1 MAARAVPATLQQ
13 LPNALTIAR
22 LALIPVFVVLMATAE
37 GGHSWPAGIVFAVA
51 GITDQID
58 GFLARRW
65 HVESD
70 FGRIFDPLADRL
82 MIDAAVIMLFIQD
95 HMPLLGLVVIVGR
108 DLLLLAGYK
117 TIAPRGVRDQGELP
131 RQGGDLAALHRD
143 RLPDRDAPFDGVAV
157 LDLLDGPHPR
167 RDRRRCVRS
176 RSLEG
181 VQAMKAVVMAGGEG
195 TRLRPLT
202 SNQPKPMVPVVG
214 KPCMEHI
221 LELLREHGMSDV
233 IVTVAFLPQ
242 AIRSYFG
249 QGESLGMQI
258 GYSVEESPLG
268 TAGSVRLAAK
278 QLDETFL
285 VISGDALCDVDLSK
299 LVAFH
304 KEKGAAVTIGL
315 KSVDNPLEFG
325 IVVTDEDG
333 RIERFLEKPSWGQV
347 FSDTINTGIYVLEPE
362 VLKHV
367 PTDRPY
373 DFSKELFPYLLEM
386 GRPMYGYVMD
396 GYWQDIGNLDQFRT
410 ANFDALEEKVR
421 LNIPGIRIRG
431 NVWLGE
437 GVEIGDLE
445 QIEGPAYIGNYCRI
459 APGASVGS
467 HSVLSNS
474 VTLRERTRTTRS
486 VIDAST
492 HIGRSSLIEGAILGR
507 SCDIRGHV
515 RIHEGVAIGD
525 EVTIGAE
532 SVIMPGVRIYPY
544 KDVESGS
551 HITESVIWESRA
563 STRLFGTDG
572 VAGLVNVD
580 LTPEAAV
587 RIAAALG
594 TALKRGAR
602 VAASR
607 ESAPACR
614 MIKRAMIT
622 GLTSAGLDVADLRVL
637 PAAVARHLLKTEG
650 YEAGFHVGTSQA
662 DPEVVQIKFFE
673 QPGIQVSAAL
683 QKEIEKNFTRG
694 ELRRVGFGDIGSISY
709 PARVRESYA
718 QDLLDNLD
726 VEAIRTRGF
735 RLVVDYGFSAASFV
749 LPLLFG
755 PLGVEAV
762 SAHGFTTDRTDSGPT
777 LLREAIGQVKQL
789 VPAVGADLGV
799 VFDAAAERLYI
810 VDERGREIPVEQAL
824 LLFLRLIGSNGRR
837 GKLAFPITVTSHVDA
852 LLEGSGLEVV
862 RTPASLGD
870 LTKAAAEEG
879 VIFAGAVGG
888 GYVFP
893 EFLPAYDAI
902 ASLCKLL
909 ELLAPEPGPLS
920 GLVAGLPASTLVHRQ
935 LPCPWALKGVVMRVM
950 TERLRDRKLDLMDGI
965 KVFEERGW
973 AQILP
978 DPDQPIV
985 HIYAEGRTEEDS
997 KALEAEFRA
1006 MVEEIMQTEGA
1017 AATA

>member
-1 MAARAVPATLQQ
+1 
-13 LPNALTIAR
+13 
-22 LALIPVFVVLMATAE
+22 
-37 GGHSWPAGIVFAVA
+37 
-51 GITDQID
+51 
-58 GFLARRW
+58 
-65 HVESD
+65 
-70 FGRIFDPLADRL
+70 
-82 MIDAAVIMLFIQD
+82 
-95 HMPLLGLVVIVGR
+95 
-108 DLLLLAGYK
+108 
-117 TIAPRGVRDQGELP
+117 
-131 RQGGDLAALHRD
+131 
-143 RLPDRDAPFDGVAV
+143 
-157 LDLLDGPHPR
+157 
-167 RDRRRCVRS
+167 
-176 RSLEG
+176 
-181 VQAMKAVVMAGGEG
+181 MKAVVMAGGEG

-221 LELLREHGMSDV
+221 LELLREHGMNEV

-249 QGESLGMQI
+249 AGETLGMEI

-285 VISGDALCDVDLSK
+285 VISGDALCDLDLTALVD
-299 LVAFH
+299 FH

-315 KSVDNPLEFG
+315 KSVENPLEFG
-325 IVVTDEDG
+325 IVVTDEEG

-347 FSDTINTGIYVLEPE
+347 FSDTINTGIYVIEPE

-367 PTDRPY
+367 PADRPY

-386 GRPMYGYVMD
+386 GRPLYGYVME
-396 GYWQDIGNLDQFRT
+396 GYWQDIGNLDQFRQ
-410 ANFDALEEKVR
+410 ANFDALEENVR

-437 GVEIGDLE
+437 GVELADLE
-445 QIEGPAYIGNYCRI
+445 QIEGPAYIGNYCRV
-459 APGASVGS
+459 APGAAVGA

-474 VTLRERTRTTRS
+474 VTLRERTRVTRS

-492 HIGRSSLIEGAILGR
+492 HIGRNSLIEGAIVGR
-507 SCDIRGHV
+507 SCDIRAHV

-532 SVIMPGVRIYPY
+532 TVVMPGVRIYPY

-551 HITESVIWESRA
+551 VISESVIWESRA
-563 STRLFGTDG
+563 STRLFGKDG

-580 LTPEAAV
+580 LTPEVAV

-614 MIKRAMIT
+614 MIKRALIT
-622 GLTSAGLDVADLRVL
+622 GFTSAGLDVADLRVL
-637 PAAVARHLLKTEG
+637 PAAVARHLLKSEG
-650 YEAGFHVGTSQA
+650 YEAGIHVGTSQV
-662 DPEVVQIKFFE
+662 DPEIVQIKFFE
-673 QPGIQVSAAL
+673 QPGIQLSSSM

-694 ELRRVGFGDIGSISY
+694 ELRRASFGDIGGISY

-718 QDLLDNLD
+718 QDLLDSLD
-726 VEAIRTRGF
+726 VEAIRGRGF
-735 RLVVDYGFSAASFV
+735 RLVVDYGFSAASYV
-749 LPLLFG
+749 LPLLLG

-762 SAHGFTTDRTDSGPT
+762 SAHGFTTDRSDAGAS
-777 LLREAIGQVKQL
+777 LLLEAIGQVKQL

-799 VFDAAAERLYI
+799 VLDRAAERLYL
-810 VDERGREIPVEQAL
+810 VDERGREVPVEQTL

-837 GKLAFPITVTSHVDA
+837 GKLAFPITVTSQVDR
-852 LLEGSGLEVV
+852 LLEGSGLEIV

-870 LTKAAAEEG
+870 LTKAAAEDG

-893 EFLPAYDAI
+893 EFLPAYDAT

-909 ELLAPEPGPLS
+909 ELLAPVRRPLS
-920 GLVAGLPASTLVHRQ
+920 EIVAELPAPTLVHRQ
-935 LPCPWALKGVVMRVM
+935 LACPWALKGVVMRLL
-950 TERLRDRKLDLMDGI
+950 TERLRDRELDLTDGI
-965 KVFEERGW
+965 KVFGERGW

-978 DPDQPIV
+978 DPDEPV
-985 HIYAEGRTEEDS
+985 MHIYAEGKTQEDS